1 MSPEVDITRPFKKN
15 LRKLMTNP
23 EEYETPKEMLSEIQ
37 KYINRKV
44 QAVYDVSLMTKKDL
58 NEVYREIEKPEYA
71 EQVMI
76 VVRFKR

>member
-15 LRKLMTNP
+15 LRKLITNP
-23 EEYETPKEMLSEIQ
+23 EEDETPKEMLSEIQ

>member
-15 LRKLMTNP
+15 LRKLITNP

>member
-44 QAVYDVSLMTKKDL
+44 QAVYDVRLMTKKDL